1 MTLAGLNLGQKSI
14 EALGAG
20 YLLWKTACMVLAGT
34 MTVGELITINALL
47 LQLMAPLDHLGANY
61 MQLNQGLVD
70 AREMFTILK
79 SNPVQQPPP
88 APAASSTTAAPANR
102 QEARKG
108 EAERQLAIA
117 PGQLAIA
124 PGHAVGITFR
134 DVHFSYAPGSAAVE
148 RAGAGAVLK
157 GLDLVVAPGS
167 TVAIVGES
175 GCGKSTL
182 TRLLTRALTPTSGEV
197 LLQGQDVGGLSEAS
211 VRQAVALVPQD
222 ASLFNED
229 VAYNIAYGSPE
240 ATPEQVRASAPLP

>member
-1 MTLAGLNLGQKSI
+1 
-14 EALGAG
+14 
-20 YLLWKTACMVLAGT
+20 MVLAGT
-34 MTVGELITINALL
+34 MTVGELIMINALL
-47 LQLMAPLDHLGANY
+47 MQLMAPLDHLGANY

-79 SNPVQQPPP
+79 ANPVQPSPPPP
-88 APAASSTTAAPANR
+88 AASTTAAPAHG
-102 QEARKG
+102 QEAGEG
-108 EAERQLAIA
+108 EAERELAIM
-117 PGQLAIA
+117 

-134 DVHFSYAPGSAAVE
+134 DVHFSYAPGAAGAE
-148 RAGAGAVLK
+148 RAVQGAGAVLK

-197 LLQGQDVGGLSEAS
+197 LLQGQDVTALSGPS

-240 ATPEQVRASAPLP
+240 ATPEQVRAAALKPSQPHALKPAHLMP